1 MIKRTLVIS
10 NKAFLFQKDKQLH
23 ISKEDEEPTVPIED
37 IGVLMLESHQATIT
51 QSALS
56 ALMANGTVVIGCDA
70 THHPDGIMIPIA
82 GHTLHTAVLK
92 EQMNASEPLNKQL
105 WQQTVKAKIE
115 NQASALSSLN
125 VNIEPM
131 DLFARKVRSGDP
143 GNLEGRAATY
153 YWKNFFPQ
161 EFEFVRDPEGAHPNN
176 YLNYGYALLRAATAR
191 AIVSSGL
198 HAAVGLHHRNQY
210 NAFCLA
216 DDLMEPYRPFVDIL
230 VRELSLEP
238 DDEGMLTPSVKKR
251 LLGVLSMDAWM
262 ENERKPFLLA
272 LTATT
277 SSLVKCYAK
286 EARHLRYPQLRTPS
300 GTTARTIE

>member
-51 QSALS
+51 QSVLS

-82 GHTLHTAVLK
+82 GNTLHTAVLK
-92 EQMNASEPLNKQL
+92 DQLNASAPLNKQL
-105 WQQTVKAKIE
+105 WQQSVKAKIE

-131 DLFARKVRSGDP
+131 ELYARKVRSGDP
-143 GNLEGRAATY
+143 DNLEGRAAAY
-153 YWKNFFPQ
+153 YWKLFFPE
-161 EFEFVRDPEGAHPNN
+161 EFNFVRDPEGTHPNN
-176 YLNYGYALLRAATAR
+176 YLNYGYAILRAAIAR
-191 AIVSSGL
+191 AIVGSGL

-230 VRELSLEP
+230 VRELCLEP
-238 DDEGMLTPSVKKR
+238 NDEGVLTPAVKKR
-251 LLGVLSMDAWM
+251 LLSVLSMDTWIDS
-262 ENERKPFLLA
+262 ERKPFLLA
-272 LTATT
+272 LTSTT
-277 SSLVKCYAK
+277 SSLVKCYGK
-286 EARHLRYPQLRTPS
+286 EARQLRYPKLQ
-300 GTTARTIE
+300 TTARTTE